1 MSDMANI
8 WGDTEDTQNAAK
20 QSFEESI
27 EKILKENGVISLNE
41 LMSLISHDN
50 VLLTDY
56 QRVLQGVDNL
66 IKEGKIIIDHEKNIR
81 LTTLS
86 ILGTDGLE
94 ELPVWDMLHKEKD
107 VEVKKEIIRRY
118 NQINQF
124 NLKR

>member
-1 MSDMANI
+1 MANI